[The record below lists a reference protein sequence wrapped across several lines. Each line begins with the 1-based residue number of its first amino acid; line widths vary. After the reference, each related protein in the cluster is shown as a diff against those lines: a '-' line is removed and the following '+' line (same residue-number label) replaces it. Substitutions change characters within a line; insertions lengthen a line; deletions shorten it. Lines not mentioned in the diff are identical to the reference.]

1 MEEGREEE
9 GVLDYFPVR
18 IVLLDWCRII
28 YKIDLSHIYISTYS
42 MKKLLL
48 ALLWLDV

>member
-9 GVLDYFPVR
+9 GVLHYFPVR

-28 YKIDLSHIYISTYS
+28 YKIDLPHIYFYILDEEVTVGFA
-42 MKKLLL
+42 L
-48 ALLWLDV
+48 A